1 MRLVRGLCEA
11 CARLVRGLCESCETC
26 VCVRLV
32 HLEKFPLVA
41 RDKGEVG
48 RDAGRGGGSGFVSPL
63 TPSNRT
69 LRSAPLALACA
80 HILCCARRHTRM
92 GETRQRTTSLGDK
105 FGRQD
110 WETSLG
116 DQFGRPVWETSLGDQ
131 FGRPVWETS
140 LGDKFGRAVL
150 ETSLGDQF
158 GRPVWETSLG
168 DKFENVLSSPF
179 PFAERNSEFCS
190 RLCFPHSFFW
200 GPVYSS
206 RIALSNCSLELLSRF
221 ALSNCSLDLLSPIAL
236 HYNLT
241 SHSAA
246 S

>member
-1 MRLVRGLCEA
+1 MCEACARLVGGLCEA
-11 CARLVRGLCESCETC
+11 CARLVGGLCETCETC

-48 RDAGRGGGSGFVSPL
+48 RDASRGGGSGFVSPL

-116 DQFGRPVWETSLGDQ
+116 DQFGRPVWETSLGEQ
-131 FGRPVWETS
+131 FWRPVW
-140 LGDKFGRAVL
+140 

-158 GRPVWETSLG
+158 GRPVWETSLRTCSPLLFHLLREIRNSALASVSRIPSFG
-168 DKFENVLSSPF
+168 VLSTPL
-179 PFAERNSEFCS
+179 E
-190 RLCFPHSFFW
+190 LL
-200 GPVYSS
+200 S
-206 RIALSNCSLELLSRF
+206 RIALTICSLQLLSRF
-221 ALSNCSLDLLSPIAL
+221 ALSNCSPLQSHLALSCI
-236 HYNLT
+236 LT
-241 SHSAA
+241 NY
-246 S
+246 